1 MDQRASSSPR
11 VITLALVAAAFLALS
26 VSGQT
31 YLGMYHHGHA
41 WWRIVAWQILSWS
54 FWAVATAPLFRLC
67 ERIGGERLS
76 WRQIGLFVL
85 VGAGL
90 IAVHHLVSA
99 AVIIGLQPYVPIANY
114 SWRSAFQLVVN
125 TNILAD
131 ILVYTMIVMAGRML
145 AHGRRARQLAL
156 REAQLEA
163 DVVRAR
169 LEALRLE
176 IQPHFLF
183 NTLNS
188 IAALIRVRANDQA
201 LKMLLGLSELMR
213 ATIDRTPSQV
223 TPWPIELA
231 FTRGYI
237 ELQQVRFGDRLDV
250 AYAIDPATDACQV
263 PAFLLQPI
271 VENAFR
277 HGVGGK
283 AGPCRLEI
291 GAAMVD
297 GRLRVTVRDDGAGL
311 PAGFTLDRHA
321 GTGLSNIRT
330 RLQNLYGGQAAALRV
345 AAAPGGGTLVTL
357 DLPPD
362 PPADLARAA
371 SSA

>member
-1 MDQRASSSPR
+1 MDPRPAASPR
-11 VITLALVAAAFLALS
+11 VVTLALVAAAVMALS
-26 VSGQT
+26 VTGQT

-41 WWRIVAWQILSWS
+41 WWRIIAWQIVSWT
-54 FWAVATAPLFRLC
+54 FWAAATAPLFALC
-67 ERIGGERLS
+67 ERMGEARLS
-76 WRQIGLFVL
+76 WRRIGVFVL
-85 VGAGL
+85 LG
-90 IAVHHLVSA
+90 IALVAAHHAVSA
-99 AVIIGLQPYVPIANY
+99 AVILALQPYLPIARY
-114 SWRSAFQLVVN
+114 TWRSALQLVVN
-125 TNILAD
+125 TTILGD
-131 ILVYTMIVMAGRML
+131 ILVYTMLVLAGRML

-201 LKMLLGLSELMR
+201 LTMLLGLGDLMR

-223 TPWPIELA
+223 TPWPIELG
-231 FTRGYI
+231 FTRGYV
-237 ELQQVRFGDRLDV
+237 ELQQVRFGDRLRV

-277 HGVGGK
+277 HGVGAK
-283 AGPCRLEI
+283 AGPCAIEI
-291 GAAMVD
+291 GAAVVD

-311 PAGFTLDRHA
+311 PAGFSLDRHA

-362 PPADLARAA
+362 PPVDLARASA
-371 SSA
+371 SA